1 MAQMCGA
8 TAIKYYLPTVF
19 LALGVSKDMSL
30 MASGIESTLKIGLTI
45 FEMLIVDKVGR
56 RATLLV
62 GGSVMTLAMLVCP
75 HLLHSQKLRTKY

>member
-62 GGSVMTLAMLVCP
+62 GGSVMTLAMLVRLP
-75 HLLHSQKLRTKY
+75 PSHFISKIKY